1 MFVTGIAC
9 GDSLFNYLFINGYL
23 WRLNRGMRT
32 KIIQTGD
39 IDIMF
44 MNVLN
49 EKPWWQ
55 WFVIDFQLKN
65 FGFKRRLA
73 PLCFS

>member
-23 WRLNRGMRT
+23 WRLNRGMRI
-32 KIIQTGD
+32 KIIQTSD

-65 FGFKRRLA
+65 CGFKRRLA